1 MNEIIRFENVSYTY
15 PFQTHKALDDISFAV
30 RAGEAVLCT
39 GTSGCGKST
48 LVRMLNGLIPHY
60 FHGDMQG
67 RVRIC
72 GAGTEMSHI
81 HEISKY
87 VGTLFQEPE
96 QQFFALSVADEMAFA
111 LECQGIAPDEIQAKI
126 RSEARRF
133 RLAHL
138 MAASVFDLSEGEKQK
153 VALASILA
161 RSPSVLVLDEPSANL
176 DPAATDELAGILA
189 DLKQQGMTLFIV
201 DHRLYWLNKLVDRA
215 FVLKNG
221 RIQETGPFSMLEKR
235 AVQDCYGLRQT
246 RVRPAPDALVSAA
259 QADGRGFR
267 IENLTFAYKNRP
279 PVFENAAAFL
289 PKGRIIA
296 VTGANGAGK
305 TTLARLLTGLLRPR
319 SGEIHY
325 SGRPASPKDLLK
337 HGSIVLQNTDHQL
350 HMKTAGQE
358 LAAAARHLPK
368 AERRQRAKDLLGFF
382 NLSDFIDRHPQS
394 LSGGQK
400 QRLVIACAII
410 KDPDILILDE
420 PTSGLDGVNM
430 KIIANAIKRLS
441 ENGTCVLLISHDLE
455 LISTACTHALALP
468 LGRKSTDSA
477 APGHAVGF

>member
-15 PFQTHKALDDISFAV
+15 PFQTHKALDGISFAIP
-30 RAGEAVLCT
+30 AGEAVLCT
-39 GTSGCGKST
+39 GASGCGKST

-60 FHGDMQG
+60 FHGNMQG
-67 RVRIC
+67 RVRVC
-72 GAGTEMSHI
+72 GAETATCHI
-81 HEISKY
+81 HEISKH

-96 QQFFALSVADEMAFA
+96 QQFFALTVADEMAFA
-111 LECQGIAPDEIQAKI
+111 LECRGIAPEQIQAKI
-126 RSEARRF
+126 RAEADRF

-161 RSPSVLVLDEPSANL
+161 QSPSVIVLDEPSANL
-176 DPAATDELAGILA
+176 DSGATEEFARILT
-189 DLKQQGMTLFIV
+189 DLKQQGMTLFIA

-215 FVLKNG
+215 FVLENG
-221 RIQETGPFSMLEKR
+221 RICETGSFSILEKR
-235 AVQDCYGLRQT
+235 SVQDRYGLRQT
-246 RVRPAPDALVSAA
+246 RVQAPSVAMVSAG
-259 QADGRGFR
+259 QADGEGFR
-267 IENLTFAYKNRP
+267 IENLSFAFKNRT
-279 PVFENAAAFL
+279 PVFESAAAFL
-289 PKGRIIA
+289 PKASVIA

-305 TTLARLLTGLLRPR
+305 TTFARLLTGLLRPR
-319 SGEIHY
+319 SGEIY
-325 SGRPASPKDLLK
+325 YRGRTASPKDLLK

-368 AERRQRAKDLLGFF
+368 AERRQRAKDLLGVF

-400 QRLVIACAII
+400 QRLVIACGII

-420 PTSGLDGVNM
+420 PTSGLDGLNM
-430 KIIANAIKRLS
+430 RIIANAIKKLS
-441 ENGTCVLLISHDLE
+441 ENGTCVLVISHDQE
-455 LISTACTHALALP
+455 LISTACTHVLAVP
-468 LGRKSTDSA
+468 LARQAADSA
-477 APGHAVGF
+477 APGHAVRF